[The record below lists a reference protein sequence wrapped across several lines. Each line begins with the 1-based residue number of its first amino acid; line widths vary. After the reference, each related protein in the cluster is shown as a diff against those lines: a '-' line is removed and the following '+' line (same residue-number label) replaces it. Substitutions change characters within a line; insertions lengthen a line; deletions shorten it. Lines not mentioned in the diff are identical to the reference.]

1 MDEKQKILAVETAIR
16 EHADWAATDSATI
29 LWSMVDNISF
39 SEDNKIVRARWKAK
53 LLFNTTEETG
63 IAGTSIPENIIY
75 EEQIVELN
83 IIEQDELTP
92 VYFVTDWDIEPDVS
106 VFMGL
111 AWDDEEITQDDID
124 IFCRWQDKESLRD
137 ELIDLFGSKEEVNL
151 DLFPTRLCPL
161 LKECLNC

>member
-1 MDEKQKILAVETAIR
+1 
-16 EHADWAATDSATI
+16 
-29 LWSMVDNISF
+29 MVDNISF
-39 SEDNKIVRARWKAK
+39 SEDYKIVSASWKAK

-92 VYFVTDWDIEPDVS
+92 VYFVADWDVKPDVS
-106 VFMGL
+106 VFVGL

-124 IFCRWQDKESLRD
+124 NFCCWQDKESLCD
-137 ELIDLFGSKEEVNL
+137 ELIELFGSKDDVNL
-151 DLFPTRLCPL
+151 NLFPKRLRPL
-161 LKECLNC
+161 IIECLGISINL